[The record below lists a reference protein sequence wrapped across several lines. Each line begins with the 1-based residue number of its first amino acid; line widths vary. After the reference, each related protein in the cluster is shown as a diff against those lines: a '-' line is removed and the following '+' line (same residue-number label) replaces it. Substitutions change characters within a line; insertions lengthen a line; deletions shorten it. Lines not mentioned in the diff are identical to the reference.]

1 MHNTSDLYHPNQ
13 KSIKK
18 VTHPKCH
25 HQNVTTISQ
34 LSTFQMLLS
43 TDRRMAS
50 PLHPPPKSSMSV
62 KTGPHDRRTY

>member
-1 MHNTSDLYHPNQ
+1 MHNTSYLYHPNQ

-50 PLHPPPKSSMSV
+50 PLPAPPKSSMSV